1 MIYIFKDNRA
11 HGYGYQFFFFL
22 FIFTFRDQMRETFST
37 TMDTTTTLTGRK
49 GYFVTRKNLF
59 IFSGIV
65 CCCLIAT
72 AIIMY
77 NIKSCTDS
85 CHNRIDESKQCAQT
99 FVSDGII
106 MAASTTHS
114 TGAMQNNTITDDEES
129 DEEENNNNTTDTP
142 ETKPVNLRLPRSTI
156 PKSYEIKLIPF
167 LIEDNFTFIG
177 EVHILVEIVEA
188 CKNITL
194 HSMDLTINQVNL
206 YFLNSTTTTNNTKE
220 SIQIKRKRHDIPKQF
235 YIIETDTLL
244 LKGFYLLHF
253 KYNGILNDDLQGF
266 YRSSYMWGK
275 EKRWLATTQFQP
287 TFFRHAVPSFDEPAL
302 KAKFKISIAR
312 PSHMVSLSNM
322 PKIGSVN
329 L

>member
-1 MIYIFKDNRA
+1 
-11 HGYGYQFFFFL
+11 
-22 FIFTFRDQMRETFST
+22 MRETFST

-49 GYFVTRKNLF
+49 GYFVTRKNLV

-85 CHNRIDESKQCAQT
+85 CHNRIDESSQCVHSHQSLS
-99 FVSDGII
+99 SDGII

-114 TGAMQNNTITDDEES
+114 TGAMQNNTLIPDDTLEDGDDENSTLE
-129 DEEENNNNTTDTP
+129 TP
-142 ETKPVNLRLPRSTI
+142 THQKQPVNMRLPRSTI
-156 PKSYEIKLIPF
+156 PKSYDIKLIPF

-177 EVHILVEIVEA
+177 EVTILVEIVEE

-194 HSMDLTINQVNL
+194 HSIDLTINEVNL
-206 YFLNSTTTTNNTKE
+206 YFLNSSTNNATKE
-220 SIQIKRKRHDIPKQF
+220 TIQITNKRHDIPNQF
-235 YIIETDTLL
+235 YILETEATLS
-244 LKGFYLLHF
+244 KGFYQLHF
-253 KYNGILNDDLQGF
+253 KYDGALNDDLQGF
-266 YRSSYMWGK
+266 YRSSYMVGK

-287 TFFRHAVPSFDEPAL
+287 TFFRSSVPSFDEPAL
-302 KAKFKISIAR
+302 KARFNISIAR

-322 PKIGSVN
+322 PKIKSVK